1 MADVR
6 AGGGAGGV
14 GGAYDGVAELYA
26 TLFRGELGG
35 REDELALIRRLVAAP
50 AVAGRGL
57 PVGDLGCGPG
67 EATALLS
74 GLGIR
79 AFGLDLSA
87 GMLAQA
93 RLAHSSGAFVRGT
106 LAALPLADGSLGA
119 ILARYSLIHLTP
131 HQLPA
136 VLAELRRVLAPGG
149 LLLTGFFATDTDSG
163 DPLPFDHKVTTAHR
177 WPVDTLAA
185 RFHDAGL
192 TELARTTRAP
202 GPNERFRQATLLL
215 GDPAGEHTSA
225 EAGQKRPEEDRM
237 AAGEADG

>member
-1 MADVR
+1 MTAD
-6 AGGGAGGV
+6 GGV
-14 GGAYDGVAELYA
+14 GRAYDAVAELYA

-35 REDELALIRRLVAAP
+35 REDESALLRRLAAAP
-50 AVAGRGL
+50 PVAGRGL

-67 EATALLS
+67 EATALLDA
-74 GLGIR
+74 LGVR

-93 RLAHSSGAFVRGT
+93 RRAHPAGAFVRGT
-106 LAALPLADGSLGA
+106 LTALPLADGSLGA

-131 HQLPA
+131 DRLPLA
-136 VLAELRRVLAPGG
+136 LAELRRVLAPGG
-149 LLLTGFFATDTDSG
+149 LLLTGFFATDTDTG

-177 WPVDTLAA
+177 WPVGTLAA
-185 RFHDAGL
+185 LLHRAGL

-202 GPNERFRQATLLL
+202 GPGERFRQATLLL
-215 GDPAGEHTSA
+215 AAPDGAHTPAGT
-225 EAGQKRPEEDRM
+225 GQKRSAEDRV